1 MEKNVPTDPSMTLV
15 DTESWNREISLEE
28 EEEKKSYQ
36 NPTIKNTS

>member
-15 DTESWNREISLEE
+15 DIESWNREISLE

-36 NPTIKNTS
+36 NPTIKKH